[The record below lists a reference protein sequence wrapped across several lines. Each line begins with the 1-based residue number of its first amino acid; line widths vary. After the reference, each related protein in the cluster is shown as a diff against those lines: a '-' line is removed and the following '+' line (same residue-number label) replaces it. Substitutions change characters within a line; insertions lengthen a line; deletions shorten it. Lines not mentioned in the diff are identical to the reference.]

1 MKKSICLILSL
12 LFLISW
18 LCGCAKTPI
27 SQHIYQDVYVE
38 CFKDTNNITLL
49 RTFREYQAYIDMI
62 SVGDVSEEMMNH
74 LSSYDEAFFR
84 TQMLVVFYR
93 EETSWNTKVSVT
105 NVSYKDSELLVTLQ
119 SLIIGGSNDAR
130 RRDGIFIELPLNMDI
145 CSVDYEIKEKI
156 EIK

>member
-1 MKKSICLILSL
+1 
-12 LFLISW
+12 
-18 LCGCAKTPI
+18 
-27 SQHIYQDVYVE
+27 
-38 CFKDTNNITLL
+38 
-49 RTFREYQAYIDMI
+49 MI

-119 SLIIGGSNDAR
+119 SLIIGGSNDAMR
-130 RRDGIFIELPLNMDI
+130 RYGIFIELPLNMDI